1 MTKAAPV
8 TVTIPGARPAPKPP
22 TDRVEAPAEAPS
34 KPKWIKAKTREDK
47 RGVGFYVGRD
57 AWRQLRKLCADEE
70 RSQQDLMIEALDDLF
85 AKYRLARI
93 ARD

>member
-8 TVTIPGARPAPKPP
+8 TVPGARPGLRPP
-22 TDRVEAPAEAPS
+22 IEPAEARAEALPR
-34 KPKWIKAKTREDK
+34 PKWIKAKTREDK

-93 ARD
+93 ARE